1 MFTQIKTFIAI
12 FIISIYCTFSFT
24 TNCQSEETNFNSIY
38 SFNNEPADSSD
49 SSDGSGGP
57 TYPWDDKD

>member
-1 MFTQIKTFIAI
+1 MFTQIKTYIAI
-12 FIISIYCTFSFT
+12 FIISAYCIASFAT
-24 TNCQSEETNFNSIY
+24 TCKSEETIKNNIY
-38 SFNNEPADSSD
+38 SFNDATADSSD